1 MIVDFAALLISLV
14 SVVVTGVLVGVLG
27 LQQVFGYIKAVK
39 RLFMEALV
47 AFIVIDVIF
56 LVRRFS
62 PLDEATTIIALR
74 LMYSLTLF
82 TAATMGSAATIIYRR
97 PKSSIWRDIYGDAF
111 RFLPFVSYTS
121 ILFILFI
128 LGWALPLNVALRSC
142 PTSQVDVYVPI
153 LESQH
158 IAALSISFV
167 AFLIYPTSIFLLA
180 SYAVKNVSLSRDLR
194 MFAAGV
200 IGIALSNYLQ
210 VFFLIGCFA
219 EAVDLIR
226 IPCFITLTYVFRRA
240 TALQSFRDVEIR
252 EYIQMLRRRKLQFQP
267 PSLLLASIAYSRFSG
282 LVSHGL
288 CA

>member
-1 MIVDFAALLISLV
+1 MIFDFVALLISLI

-39 RLFMEALV
+39 RLFIEALA
-47 AFIVIDVIF
+47 AFIVIDMIF
-56 LVRRFS
+56 
-62 PLDEATTIIALR
+62 

-82 TAATMGSAATIIYRR
+82 TAATIGSAATIIYRR

-128 LGWALPLNVALRSC
+128 LGWTHPLNAALRSC

-153 LESQH
+153 LDSQH
-158 IAALSISFV
+158 IAALSIGFV

-194 MFAAGV
+194 MFAASV
-200 IGIALSNYLQ
+200 IGIAVSNYLS
-210 VFFLIGCFA
+210 L
-219 EAVDLIR
+219 LPHR
-226 IPCFITLTYVFRRA
+226 
-240 TALQSFRDVEIR
+240 
-252 EYIQMLRRRKLQFQP
+252 MLR
-267 PSLLLASIAYSRFSG
+267 
-282 LVSHGL
+282 
-288 CA
+288 